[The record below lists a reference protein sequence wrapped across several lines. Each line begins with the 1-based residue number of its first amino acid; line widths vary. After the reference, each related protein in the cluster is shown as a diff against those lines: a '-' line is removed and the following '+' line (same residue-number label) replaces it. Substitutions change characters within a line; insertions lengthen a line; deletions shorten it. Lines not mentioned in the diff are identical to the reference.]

1 MSTHRHLPVRPDL
14 TQLKHQA
21 KELLT
26 ALHAGVPT
34 AIAEL
39 RTFHPKFDQLD
50 PSRTQLSDAQL
61 TLARA
66 YGVPSW
72 PRLVL
77 ACELIDA
84 IWRGD
89 LEAVRG
95 LIEKHPSLLK
105 ENARGTAQCNWGP
118 ALSYAANVGQEEIVQ
133 FLHNSGANGIQHA
146 FERACLRGKL
156 ETARRLHSLGA
167 RPQPG
172 SVMGPCETL
181 SAPGLALQLELGT
194 ELVDEHGNRLAPLAL
209 VLETY
214 SRNPDGKQ
222 AVLDIFVQHGYPL
235 PDTAVFAVHRGR
247 IDLLAAHVQRAP
259 SVLTRQFAHEEIY
272 PPELGCHTD
281 HTFALCGTP
290 LAGGTLL
297 HLAVDDDAYEV
308 AKWLLENGAD
318 VNAPAAIDTDGFGGH
333 TALFGCVVSQAY
345 RCSRP
350 SERMTQLLL
359 DHGANTTIRVNLRKA
374 LRFVDDETLHEY
386 FDVTPRTWGE
396 RFHDQDWVNP
406 AVLALLAPASP

>member
-1 MSTHRHLPVRPDL
+1 MSARHLPVRPDL

-26 ALHAGVPT
+26 ALHAKAPEAV
-34 AIAEL
+34 ADL
-39 RTFHPKFDQLD
+39 RAFHPEPLEPAK
-50 PSRTQLSDAQL
+50 TQLSDAQL

-77 ACELIDA
+77 ACELIEA
-84 IWRGD
+84 IWENKI
-89 LEAVRG
+89 EAVRA
-95 LIEKHPSLLK
+95 LILKHPALLK

-118 ALSYAANVGQEEIVQ
+118 PLSYAGNVGQDELVKLLIG
-133 FLHNSGANGIQHA
+133 FGASDIQHA

-156 ETARRLHSLGA
+156 GTARLLHSLGA
-167 RPQPG
+167 APQPG

-181 SAPGLALQLELGT
+181 SARGLALQLELGAT
-194 ELVDEHGNRLAPLAL
+194 LVDEHGDRMAPLGL

-214 SRNPDGKQ
+214 SRNPEGKH
-222 AVLDIFVQHGYPL
+222 ACLELFASNGYEL

-247 IDLLAAHVQRAP
+247 LDLLAAHVRRDP

-281 HTFALCGTP
+281 HTQALCGTP
-290 LAGGTLL
+290 IGGGTLL
-297 HLAVDDDAYEV
+297 HIAVDDDALEV
-308 AKWLLENGAD
+308 AEWLVKNGAD
-318 VNAPAAIDTDGFGGH
+318 VNAPAAIDAEGFGGH

-345 RCSRP
+345 RCSRNNLP
-350 SERMTQLLL
+350 MTKLVL
-359 DHGANTTIRVNLRKA
+359 DHGADTTVRVNLRKA

-386 FDVTPRTWGE
+386 PDVTPRTWGE
-396 RFHDQDWVNP
+396 RFQDQAWVNP
-406 AVLALLAPASP
+406 AVLALL

>member
-1 MSTHRHLPVRPDL
+1 MSARHLPVRPDL

-21 KELLT
+21 KELLI
-26 ALHAGVPT
+26 ALHAEAPEAV
-34 AIAEL
+34 ADLCA
-39 RTFHPKFDQLD
+39 FHPEPLEPAKAK
-50 PSRTQLSDAQL
+50 LSDAQL

-84 IWRGD
+84 LWRGD
-89 LEAVRG
+89 TQAVRG
-95 LIEKHPSLLK
+95 MIEKNPTLLK

-118 ALSYAANVGQEEIVQ
+118 PLSYAGNVGQDELVKLLIG
-133 FLHNSGANGIQHA
+133 FGADDIQHA
-146 FERACLRGKL
+146 FERACLRSKL
-156 ETARRLHSLGA
+156 ETARLLHSMGA

-181 SAPGLALQLELGT
+181 SATGLALQLEFGA
-194 ELVDEHGNRLAPLAL
+194 ELVDEYGNRLAPLGL

-214 SRNPDGKQ
+214 SRNPDGKHGC
-222 AVLDIFVQHGYPL
+222 LEIFASHGYAL

-247 IDLLAAHVQRAP
+247 LDLLTAHVQRDP
-259 SVLTRQFAHEEIY
+259 SVLNRQFPHEEIY

-281 HTFALCGTP
+281 HTLALHGTP

-297 HLAVDDDAYEV
+297 HLAVDDDALEV
-308 AKWLLENGAD
+308 AEWLLKNGAE
-318 VNAPAAIDTDGFGGH
+318 VNATAAIDADGFGGH
-333 TALFGCVVSQAY
+333 TALFGCTVSQAY
-345 RCSRP
+345 RCSRNNLP
-350 SERMTQLLL
+350 MTKLLL
-359 DHGANTTIRVNLRKA
+359 DHGADTNVHANLRKA

-386 FDVTPRTWGE
+386 PDVTPYTWGE
-396 RFHDQDWVNP
+396 RFHDQAWVNS
-406 AVLALLAPASP
+406 AVLARLAPASR

>member
-1 MSTHRHLPVRPDL
+1 MSARHLPVRPDL

-26 ALHAGVPT
+26 ALHAGAPE
-34 AIAEL
+34 ALADL
-39 RTFHPKFDQLD
+39 QAFHPAPPSPAKAQLA
-50 PSRTQLSDAQL
+50 DAQL

-89 LEAVRG
+89 LGAVRG

-118 ALSYAANVGQEEIVQ
+118 TLSYAANVGQDELVKL
-133 FLHNSGANGIQHA
+133 LHSLGADGVQHA
-146 FERACLRGKL
+146 FERACLRSKL
-156 ETARRLHSLGA
+156 DTARLLYSMGA

-181 SAPGLALQLELGT
+181 SAVGLALQLELGAS
-194 ELVDEHGNRLAPLAL
+194 LVDADGDRLAPLGL

-214 SRNPDGKQ
+214 SRNPDGKHGCLELF
-222 AVLDIFVQHGYPL
+222 AQHGYAL
-235 PDTAVFAVHRGR
+235 PDNAVFAVHRGR
-247 IDLLAAHVQRAP
+247 LDLLAAQVQHDP
-259 SVLTRQFAHEEIY
+259 GVLTRQFAHEEIY

-281 HTFALCGTP
+281 HTLALCGTP

-308 AKWLLENGAD
+308 AQWLLENGAD
-318 VNAPAAIDTDGFGGH
+318 VNAPAAIDSDGFGGH

-350 SERMTQLLL
+350 SERMARLLL
-359 DHGANTTIRVNLRKA
+359 DHGADTTVRANLRKE
-374 LRFVDDETLHEY
+374 LRFVEDETLHEY

-396 RFHDQDWVNP
+396 RFHDQAWVNP
-406 AVLALLAPASP
+406 AVLALV

>member
-1 MSTHRHLPVRPDL
+1 MSARHLPVRPDL

-26 ALHAGVPT
+26 ALHAEAPEAV
-34 AIAEL
+34 ADL
-39 RTFHPKFDQLD
+39 RAFHPESERLD
-50 PSRTQLSDAQL
+50 PTRVQLSDAQL

-72 PRLVL
+72 PRLVT

-89 LEAVRG
+89 TQAVRG
-95 LIEKHPSLLK
+95 MIEKQPSLLK

-118 ALSYAANVGQEEIVQ
+118 PLSYAGNVGQDELVKLLIS
-133 FLHNSGANGIQHA
+133 FGADDIQHA
-146 FERACLRGKL
+146 FERACLRSKL
-156 ETARRLHSLGA
+156 GTARLLYSLGA

-181 SAPGLALQLELGT
+181 SAVGLVLQLELGAT
-194 ELVDEHGNRLAPLAL
+194 LVDEHGDRLAPLGL

-214 SRNPDGKQ
+214 SRNPDGKHEC
-222 AVLDIFVQHGYPL
+222 LEIFVQNGYAL
-235 PDTAVFAVHRGR
+235 PDNAVFAVHRGR
-247 IDLLAAHVQRAP
+247 IDLLEAHVRRDP

-281 HTFALCGTP
+281 HTLALCGTP
-290 LAGGTLL
+290 IGGGTLL
-297 HLAVDDDAYEV
+297 HIAVDDDAYEV
-308 AKWLLENGAD
+308 AQWLLAHGAD
-318 VNAPAAIDTDGFGGH
+318 VNAPAAIDADGFGGH
-333 TALFGCVVSQAY
+333 TALFGCVVSQPY
-345 RCSRP
+345 RCSRNNLP
-350 SERMTQLLL
+350 MTQLLL
-359 DHGANTTIRVNLRKA
+359 DHGADTTVHSNLRKE
-374 LRFVDDETLHEY
+374 LRFAEDEALHEF
-386 FDVTPRTWGE
+386 FDVTPLTWGE

-406 AVLALLAPASP
+406 AVMALL

>member
-1 MSTHRHLPVRPDL
+1 MSARHLPVRPDL

-21 KELLT
+21 KELLM
-26 ALHAGVPT
+26 ALHTSNPEAL
-34 AIAEL
+34 ADL
-39 RTFHPKFDQLD
+39 REFHPEFNRLD
-50 PSRTQLSDAQL
+50 STKTQLSDAQL

-77 ACELIDA
+77 ACELIDS

-89 LEAVRG
+89 LVAVRG

-118 ALSYAANVGQEEIVQ
+118 TLSYAANVGQDELVKMLIG
-133 FLHNSGANGIQHA
+133 FGADDIQHA
-146 FERACLRGKL
+146 FERACLRSKL
-156 ETARRLHSLGA
+156 GTARLLYSLGA
-167 RPQPG
+167 RPRLG

-181 SAPGLALQLELGT
+181 SAVGLALQLELGA
-194 ELVDEHGNRLAPLAL
+194 ELVDEHGDLLAPLGL

-214 SRNPDGKQ
+214 SRHPEGKHGCLQ
-222 AVLDIFVQHGYPL
+222 IFAQHGYVL
-235 PDTAVFAVHRGR
+235 PDTAVFAVHQGR
-247 IDLLAAHVQRAP
+247 LDLLVAHAHRDP
-259 SVLTRQFAHEEIY
+259 SVLNRQFSHEEIY
-272 PPELGCHTD
+272 PPGLGCHTD
-281 HTFALCGTP
+281 HLLALCGTP

-297 HLAVDDDAYEV
+297 HIAVDDDAYEV

-318 VNAPAAIDTDGFGGH
+318 VNAPAAVDADGFGGH

-350 SERMTQLLL
+350 SERMAQLLL

>member
-1 MSTHRHLPVRPDL
+1 MSARHLPVRPDL

-26 ALHAGVPT
+26 ALHASAPD
-34 AIAEL
+34 ALADL
-39 RTFHPKFDQLD
+39 REFHPTPPIPTKAK
-50 PSRTQLSDAQL
+50 LSDAQL

-95 LIEKHPSLLK
+95 LIEKYPSLLK

-118 ALSYAANVGQEEIVQ
+118 TLSYAANVGQDELVKM
-133 FLHNSGANGIQHA
+133 LHSLGADGVQHA
-146 FERACLRGKL
+146 FERACLRSKL
-156 ETARRLHSLGA
+156 DTARLLHSMGA

-181 SAPGLALQLELGT
+181 SAVGLALQLELGA
-194 ELVDEHGNRLAPLAL
+194 ELVDEHGDRLAPLGL

-214 SRNPDGKQ
+214 SRYPEGKHGC
-222 AVLDIFVQHGYPL
+222 LEIFESHGYAL
-235 PDTAVFAVHRGR
+235 PDTAVFAVHQGR
-247 IDLLAAHVQRAP
+247 LDLLAAHVQRDP
-259 SVLTRQFAHEEIY
+259 NVLTRQFAHEEIY
-272 PPELGCHTD
+272 SPELGCHMD
-281 HTFALCGTP
+281 HTLALHGTP

-297 HLAVDDDAYEV
+297 HLAVDDDTYDV

-318 VNAPAAIDTDGFGGH
+318 VNAHAAIDSDGFGGH
-333 TALFGCVVSQAY
+333 TALFGCAVSQPY
-345 RCSRP
+345 RCGRKGTA
-350 SERMTQLLL
+350 MAQLLL
-359 DHGANTTIRVNLRKA
+359 DHGADTTVRANLRKE
-374 LRFVDDETLHEY
+374 LRFVEDETLHEY
-386 FDVTPRTWGE
+386 FAVTPRTWGE
-396 RFHDQDWVNP
+396 RFHDQAWVNP
-406 AVLALLAPASP
+406 AVLALL